1 MSAEFSRM
9 FFTVRVLT
17 AIAAASATLLVFSPA
32 IAQIPTEECRSEELL
47 ADDPG
52 CEACIAQEG
61 RWIRAG
67 LRQRLFCLMPMA
79 DAGKSCSD
87 GAQCDSRRCQYQ
99 GSDKNPTEPVV
110 GTCAADNNPYG
121 CGKSVVQGKYKRR
134 TCAD

>member
-1 MSAEFSRM
+1 MSAEFIRM
-9 FFTVRVLT
+9 AHADRLLT
-17 AIAAASATLLVFSPA
+17 AIVAVSATLLAFSPA

-52 CEACIAQEG
+52 CEACIAQGG

-87 GAQCDSRRCQYQ
+87 GAQCDSRWCQYQ
-99 GSDKNPTEPVV
+99 GPNKNPTEPVV